1 MKTKKESGMKST
13 FFRKIMVAT
22 DGSEQVR
29 KAVDSAIE
37 IAKLSDAK
45 LYAVYVVA
53 LGAYAITPS
62 KDTEWEKAVK
72 EQLIT
77 EGKEATN
84 YVENT
89 GRVANIEV
97 ESIILEGSPA
107 DEILNFAE
115 KNDIDLIVMGT
126 QGKSAIQRF
135 LIGSVAENVVRH
147 YKKTVFVVRGENA
160 KKRSLLNLMEIL

>member
-1 MKTKKESGMKST
+1 MEST
-13 FFRKIMVAT
+13 IFRKILVAT

-37 IAKLSDAK
+37 IAKLNDTK

-53 LGAYAITPS
+53 VGGYAITPS
-62 KDTEWEKAVK
+62 KDKEWEKAVK

-107 DEILNFAE
+107 DEIVNFAE
-115 KNDIDLIVMGT
+115 KNDIDLIVIGT
-126 QGKSAIQRF
+126 QGKSAIKRF

-147 YKKTVFVVRGENA
+147 SKTDVLVVRGENA
-160 KKRSLLNLMEIL
+160 KKRSLLNIIPIL

>member
-1 MKTKKESGMKST
+1 MEDIL
-13 FFRKIMVAT
+13 FRKILVAT

-37 IAKLSDAK
+37 IAKLNDAK

-53 LGAYAITPS
+53 VGGYAITPS
-62 KDTEWEKAVK
+62 KDMEWERAVK
-72 EQLIT
+72 EQLIK

-84 YVENT
+84 YVEDT
-89 GRVANIEV
+89 GRVAKIEI
-97 ESIILEGSPA
+97 ESIILEGNPA
-107 DEILNFAE
+107 DEIINFAE

-147 YKKTVFVVRGENA
+147 FDKIVLVVR
-160 KKRSLLNLMEIL
+160 

>member
-1 MKTKKESGMKST
+1 MENTL
-13 FFRKIMVAT
+13 FRKIMVAT

-29 KAVDSAIE
+29 KAVDLAIE
-37 IAKLSDAK
+37 IAQLSDAK

-53 LGAYAITPS
+53 LGGYAITPT
-62 KDTEWEKAVK
+62 KDTEWEKAVR

-107 DEILNFAE
+107 DEIVNFAE

-126 QGKSAIQRF
+126 QGKSSIQRF

-147 YKKTVFVVRGENA
+147 SKTDVLVLRGENA

>member
-1 MKTKKESGMKST
+1 MENTL
-13 FFRKIMVAT
+13 FRKIMVAT

-29 KAVDSAIE
+29 KAVDLAIE
-37 IAKLSDAK
+37 IAQLSDAK

-53 LGAYAITPS
+53 LGGYAITPT
-62 KDTEWEKAVK
+62 KDTKWEKAVR

-107 DEILNFAE
+107 DEIVNFAE

-126 QGKSAIQRF
+126 QGKSSIQRF

-147 YKKTVFVVRGENA
+147 SKTDVLVLRGENA

>member
-1 MKTKKESGMKST
+1 MENTL
-13 FFRKIMVAT
+13 FRKIMVAT

-29 KAVDSAIE
+29 KAVDLAIE
-37 IAKLSDAK
+37 IAQLSDAK

-53 LGAYAITPS
+53 LGGYAITPT
-62 KDTEWEKAVK
+62 KDTEWEKAVR

-107 DEILNFAE
+107 EELVDFAE

-126 QGKSAIQRF
+126 QGKTGILRF
-135 LIGSVAENVVRH
+135 LIGSVAENVVRCS
-147 YKKTVFVVRGENA
+147 KKTVLVVRGENA

>member
-1 MKTKKESGMKST
+1 MENTL
-13 FFRKIMVAT
+13 FRKIMVAT

-29 KAVDSAIE
+29 KAVDLAIE
-37 IAKLSDAK
+37 IAQLSDAK

-53 LGAYAITPS
+53 LGGYAITPT
-62 KDTEWEKAVK
+62 KDTEWEKAVR

-107 DEILNFAE
+107 EELVDFAE

-126 QGKSAIQRF
+126 QGKTGILRF
-135 LIGSVAENVVRH
+135 LIGSVAENVVR
-147 YKKTVFVVRGENA
+147 YSKKTVLVVRGETIE
-160 KKRSLLNLMEIL
+160 KGR

>member
-1 MKTKKESGMKST
+1 MENTL
-13 FFRKIMVAT
+13 FRKILVAT

-45 LYAVYVVA
+45 LYTVYVVA
-53 LGAYAITPS
+53 LGGYAITPS

-72 EQLIT
+72 EQLIK

-107 DEILNFAE
+107 DEIVNFAE

-147 YKKTVFVVRGENA
+147 SAKIVLVVRGKNA
-160 KKRSLLNLMEIL
+160 KKRSLLNIIEIL